1 MQLRKKDNMGWKKLA
16 FVGLL
21 FFYCGEPKTESKQA
35 KEMLQSLSSFKCV
48 ASKESRHK
56 MCLCCKTVSN
66 ACYDGNSTSFTFT
79 SCIIAEQFGLRIYK
93 E

>member
-1 MQLRKKDNMGWKKLA
+1 MGWKKLA
-16 FVGLL
+16 VVWLL
-21 FFYCGEPKTESKQA
+21 FFYCGEPKPESAQA

-56 MCLCCKTVSN
+56 MCLCCKTVSPI
-66 ACYDGNSTSFTFT
+66 ASCYDGNATSFTFT
-79 SCIIAEQFGLRIYK
+79 SCITAEQFGLRIYN